1 MALDR
6 ISEEIAHFAGLFHL
20 EIEAAKLRL
29 DYQSFQIKGAGP
41 ELSPVNDDPV
51 VVKSPLLP
59 QASTNG
65 TSREVLPTAAD
76 QTQAP
81 KLAGQA
87 APAGEAPAQAASP
100 VEVQMDEPAPL
111 MMVSVAA
118 VGPMFE
124 ILPNSVV
131 AVISQSAFLVDDD
144 QLIFDGS
151 ADFIAFGDAA
161 GLTALA
167 DSLSPLE
174 PWIWSPALGDASL
187 SAMQLADAMTGVAA
201 SDVEGVTSVVLRDDA
216 TVGLHVNGVATDGPV
231 ELDDLLPAFLKPDD
245 TVEEDGAEPAPSDG
259 VTDQGD
265 NPFAVEPGH
274 SVVTGGNTVVNETVL
289 KSVWVDAPV
298 IAVAE
303 DVVRLDI
310 ITQVNLR
317 IEDTA
322 GPDHMMPAIS
332 ASLNIAEIEQISSL
346 AQGADSA
353 AMPAAAAP
361 PAFWNVT
368 EVEGD
373 LLLMTWV
380 QQHIFASDQDL
391 VEVKFTGAAT
401 YISTG
406 ENMVFNEALSL
417 ALGFHYDLILI
428 GGSLITINQITQVN
442 VLVDQDRITGDIPD
456 GAALNAGDNLQANT
470 AAIQTTGT
478 DTLVKKTAMFD
489 AAFAG
494 AAAGKD
500 LPSGVAMDE
509 LFAGKAALN
518 VLYISGDLVQA
529 NVIEQFN
536 YLGDSDQIHFI
547 EDMFS
552 TAAGA
557 EVTVTTGSNAQIN
570 AATVISVGL
579 DSTVMAGGET
589 YSDALIFQAE
599 LIDDAA
605 PPVGVQLGGLAT
617 EAVAFLVDGMI
628 DPAVSDDAGS
638 GVVNAD
644 GAGAV
649 DVMQTMLT

>member
-6 ISEEIAHFAGLFHL
+6 ISEEIAHFAGLFQL

-29 DYQSFQIKGAGP
+29 DYQSFQIKGGEPA
-41 ELSPVNDDPV
+41 LSPVNGDPV

-59 QASTNG
+59 QALANS

-76 QTQAP
+76 QMQAP

-87 APAGEAPAQAASP
+87 APAGQAPAQAASP
-100 VEVQMDEPAPL
+100 VEVPIDEPAPL
-111 MMVSVAA
+111 MMISAAA
-118 VGPMFE
+118 VGPTFE

-131 AVISQSAFLVDDD
+131 SVISQSAFLVDDD

-167 DSLSPLE
+167 DTLSPLE

-216 TVGLHVNGVATDGPV
+216 TVGLHVNGVATDVPV
-231 ELDDLLPAFLKPDD
+231 ALDDLLPAFLKPDD
-245 TVEEDGAEPAPSDG
+245 TAEEDGAKPAPSDG

-265 NPFAVEPGH
+265 TPFAVDPGH

-317 IEDTA
+317 IEDAA

-332 ASLNIAEIEQISSL
+332 TSLNIAEIEQISSL
-346 AQGADSA
+346 AQAADA
-353 AMPAAAAP
+353 ADMPAAAAP
-361 PAFWNVT
+361 PSFWNVT

-380 QQHIFASDQDL
+380 QQHIFASDMDL

-406 ENMVFNEALSL
+406 ENVVFNETLSL
-417 ALGFHYDLILI
+417 ALGFQYDLILI

-442 VLVDQDRITGDIPD
+442 VLVDQDRITGEVPD
-456 GAALNAGDNLQANT
+456 GAALNVGDNLQANT

-478 DTLVKKTAMFD
+478 DTLVEKSAMFD

-509 LFAGKAALN
+509 LFAGKSVLN

-570 AATVISVGL
+570 AATAISVGL